1 MEDISNLCCSWK
13 TLIDECVE
21 MVKLGKKIYAEGE
34 VKDIMNRKR
43 KLLEEDLD
51 LDILFNFW
59 CEM

>member
-1 MEDISNLCCSWK
+1 V
-13 TLIDECVE
+13 DEFVE

-51 LDILFNFW
+51 LDILFNF
-59 CEM
+59 